1 MRTLPLALGLALVAG
16 TALAQTAPMY
26 QSYEEHDGDFTGTI
40 MGGYKADDL
49 MGKDLVDAN
58 GKEVG
63 EIEDLLIGQDG
74 KEVTAVIA
82 EVGGFL
88 GIGQR
93 KVAVPLDSVQHG
105 TDDKLTIGMTE
116 AQMKE
121 LPAMD
126 EEDGVWKADD

>member
-1 MRTLPLALGLALVAG
+1 MRTLPLAAALALLAG
-16 TALAQTAPMY
+16 PALAQTAPVY
-26 QSYEEHDGDFTGTI
+26 QSYEEHDGDFAGTVA
-40 MGGYKADDL
+40 GGFTADQL
-49 MGKDLVDAN
+49 MDKDLYGAG

-74 KEVTAVIA
+74 KSVDAVIA

-105 TDDKLTIGMTE
+105 SDGGLTVNMTE
-116 AQMKE
+116 DQLKE
-121 LPAMD
+121 LPAME